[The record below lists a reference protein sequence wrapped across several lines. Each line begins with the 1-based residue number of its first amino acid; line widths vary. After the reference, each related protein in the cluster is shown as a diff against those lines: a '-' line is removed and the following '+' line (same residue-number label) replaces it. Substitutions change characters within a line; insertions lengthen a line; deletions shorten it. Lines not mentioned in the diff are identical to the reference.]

1 VADTFTQPTDRSA
14 EPAGSSGAA
23 ASADSP
29 RDDQAPDDQYSEY
42 SPSPIRRS
50 PSRRHHQHRRGRAG
64 GHSGRGGSHHHRGH
78 SCSGG
83 RHRRGRSF
91 SGGRHQR
98 SRSGGRRRHSA
109 GGHRPGGNQ
118 ARSPFSVQRG
128 RSTTPR
134 PAKRARSPSQAA
146 ATPAVAIQKRLF
158 RRDRG
163 WQPAGGN
170 MGRTPEAIARRFAKG
185 KACLAKKHA
194 ERRGITTI
202 ILIICVCV
210 FEASLVSLIMY
221 GID

>member
-1 VADTFTQPTDRSA
+1 VADNFTQPTDRSA

-83 RHRRGRSF
+83 RHQS
-91 SGGRHQR
+91 
-98 SRSGGRRRHSA
+98 
-109 GGHRPGGNQ
+109 GHRPGGNQ
-118 ARSPFSVQRG
+118 ARSPFSVRRG

-170 MGRTPEAIARRFAKG
+170 LGRTADAIARRFAKG

-221 GID
+221 GLD